1 MSEKNPAEANTSSG
15 VASATTMAE
24 GATTSA
30 AETPVENDGGLSS
43 SGASQS
49 AEIND
54 RAAKVEGVSLDG
66 ARLIPVAQD
75 EASSNSYSMLEPRMK
90 KVYGAYYKELY
101 YTPERRIL
109 DPKVQELISIAASLV
124 AKCDGCIDGHMKKA
138 LSLGATKEEI
148 SETICIAAAINAAAM
163 IDLSDRTAAR
173 LGLNHFPTQPP
184 KKADG

>member
-1 MSEKNPAEANTSSG
+1 MSEKNPAEANTSSTGG
-15 VASATTMAE
+15 VASATTMAG
-24 GATTSA
+24 GAGVRA
-30 AETPVENDGGLSS
+30 GETPVENNG
-43 SGASQS
+43 GASQS

-54 RAAKVEGVSLDG
+54 RVAKVEGVSLDG

-75 EASSNSYSMLEPRMK
+75 EASNSYSMLEPRMK

-184 KKADG
+184 KKADD

>member
-1 MSEKNPAEANTSSG
+1 MSEKNLAEAATSSNSSGG
-15 VASATTMAE
+15 VAASAQAGAE
-24 GATTSA
+24 NNGGTASPAQSGELHDA
-30 AETPVENDGGLSS
+30 AAV
-43 SGASQS
+43 
-49 AEIND
+49 
-54 RAAKVEGVSLDG
+54 VEGVSLDG
-66 ARLIPVAQD
+66 ARLIPVAED
-75 EASSNSYSMLEPRMK
+75 EASANSYSMLEPRMK

-173 LGLNHFPTQPP
+173 LGLNHFPSKPP
-184 KKADG
+184 EKS

>member
-1 MSEKNPAEANTSSG
+1 MSEKNPAEASISSSSSSTG
-15 VASATTMAE
+15 VASATTAAATGANGANNAAAPVAELHDAAADAE
-24 GATTSA
+24 GVT
-30 AETPVENDGGLSS
+30 
-43 SGASQS
+43 
-49 AEIND
+49 
-54 RAAKVEGVSLDG
+54 LDKEQ
-66 ARLIPVAQD
+66 LIPVAQD
-75 EASSNSYSMLEPRMK
+75 EATNSYSMLEPRMK

-138 LSLGATKEEI
+138 LALGVTKEEI

-173 LGLNHFPTQPP
+173 LGLNHFPSKPGE
-184 KKADG
+184 KG

>member
-1 MSEKNPAEANTSSG
+1 MSEKNPAEAASSSTSG
-15 VASATTMAE
+15 VASASTGGVTGAQAVGEDNGSTSPSTT
-24 GATTSA
+24 GDLHDA
-30 AETPVENDGGLSS
+30 A
-43 SGASQS
+43 AQ
-49 AEIND
+49 
-54 RAAKVEGVSLDG
+54 VEGVSLDG

-75 EASSNSYSMLEPRMK
+75 EASNSYSMLEPRMK

-173 LGLNHFPTQPP
+173 LGLNHFPTTKPP
-184 KKADG
+184 EKS

>member
-1 MSEKNPAEANTSSG
+1 MSEKNPAETNSNS
-15 VASATTMAE
+15 
-24 GATTSA
+24 
-30 AETPVENDGGLSS
+30 DGGVVSAS
-43 SGASQS
+43 TAGAVNSTQTLEENNGGAPPS

-54 RAAKVEGVSLDG
+54 RVAKVEGVSLDS

-75 EASSNSYSMLEPRMK
+75 EASNSYSMLEPRMK

-173 LGLNHFPTQPP
+173 LGLNHFPSKPP
-184 KKADG
+184 EKS

>member
-1 MSEKNPAEANTSSG
+1 MSEKNPAEAAASVVSATTTAAGENG
-15 VASATTMAE
+15 ANASAT
-24 GATTSA
+24 
-30 AETPVENDGGLSS
+30 GGLH
-43 SGASQS
+43 
-49 AEIND
+49 D
-54 RAAKVEGVSLDG
+54 AAADVEGVTLDTG
-66 ARLIPVAQD
+66 RLIPVAED
-75 EASSNSYSMLEPRMK
+75 EATNSYSMLEPRMK

-138 LSLGATKEEI
+138 LALGATKEEI

-173 LGLNHFPTQPP
+173 LGLNHFPSKPP
-184 KKADG
+184 AKS